1 MRAGRAA
8 WVAAFALAA
17 CSGHSSSATST
28 GDTDDAASMP
38 DDASQVLAAG
48 SVCAAVTRGA
58 APASGKVA
66 PDDAISN
73 LKGVGELAAWL
84 NGAELSGAPSGPE
97 PEDLDAARQRGAA
110 VFAAHCI
117 ECHGPSGDGKGV
129 RANEL
134 TVKPRNFTTGVYALR
149 STESGSLPQD
159 EDLFRTIS
167 RGIHGTAMPPWL
179 LLPEKDRWALVAYLK
194 TLSPDFADDE
204 APPPEPVGTPP
215 ASTPELLAKGKALFG
230 SAGCASCHGADAK
243 GDGPAAGAL
252 RDAAG
257 NPVRPRDL
265 TGSHYWRGS
274 SVADIY
280 QTVRTGLDG
289 TPMASFARVMSSDD
303 TWAVAA
309 YVHSIAPKFEA
320 GPDGIRCP
328 DVATPHDPE
337 ELTGVRIV
345 MHTIRR
351 DQATAK
357 R

>member
-1 MRAGRAA
+1 MNAARAA

-17 CSGHSSSATST
+17 CSGHSKSASSNQSE
-28 GDTDDAASMP
+28 DAAAAP

-48 SVCAAVTRGA
+48 SVCAKVTKDA
-58 APASGKVA
+58 PPPASKVA
-66 PDDAISN
+66 ADETVTN
-73 LKGVGELAAWL
+73 LTGVRELSAWL
-84 NGAELSGAPSGPE
+84 NGAELTGAPTTPE
-97 PEDLDAARQRGAA
+97 PKDDDALRARGAA
-110 VFAAHCI
+110 VFQAHCV
-117 ECHGPSGDGKGV
+117 ECHGPRGDGKGV

-179 LLPEKDRWALVAYLK
+179 LLPEKDRWALIAYLK

-204 APPPEPVGTPP
+204 APPPEQVGTPP
-215 ASTPELLAKGKALFG
+215 DATPEMLAKGKSLFG
-230 SAGCASCHGADAK
+230 SAGCASCHGTDGK

-274 SVADIY
+274 STADIY

-289 TPMASFARVMSSDD
+289 TPMASFAKVMSPED
-303 TWAVAA
+303 TWAVSA

-320 GPDGIRCP
+320 LPDGIRCP
-328 DVATPHDPE
+328 QVATPHDPE

-345 MHTIRR
+345 MHSIRR
-351 DQATAK
+351 DMATAK